1 MIIKRQ
7 ETTNRRRCDTTK
19 RYEMSELQDM
29 TVEELVGIIMELQE
43 RQVAKSDGRKE
54 QVLKVLQERGPI
66 SIMDIAEAIGISTK
80 NVSSQLTYLRKD
92 GHAIAT
98 KSDGRKFIE
107 E

>member
-1 MIIKRQ
+1 M
-7 ETTNRRRCDTTK
+7 TK
-19 RYEMSELQDM
+19 HYEMSELKDM
-29 TVEELVGIIMELQE
+29 TVEELAGIIVELQA

-54 QVLKVLQERGPI
+54 QVLKVLQERGPV
-66 SIMDIAEAIGISTK
+66 SIMDIAELLNISTK

-92 GHAIAT
+92 GHRIAT

>member
-1 MIIKRQ
+1 M
-7 ETTNRRRCDTTK
+7 TK
-19 RYEMSELQDM
+19 HYE
-29 TVEELVGIIMELQE
+29 VEELKGLAAEQLINIIVELQE
-43 RQVAKSDGRKE
+43 RPNAKTDGRKGE
-54 QVLKVLQERGPI
+54 VLRVLKERGPI

>member
-1 MIIKRQ
+1 M
-7 ETTNRRRCDTTK
+7 TK
-19 RYEMSELQDM
+19 RYEMSELETMDKEQ
-29 TVEELVGIIMELQE
+29 LINIIVELQE
-43 RQVAKSDGRKE
+43 RPNTKTDGRKE
-54 QVLKVLQERGPI
+54 EVLRVLKERGPI

>member
-1 MIIKRQ
+1 M
-7 ETTNRRRCDTTK
+7 TK
-19 RYEMSELQDM
+19 RYEMSELETM
-29 TVEELVGIIMELQE
+29 TNVELINIIVELQA
-43 RQVAKSDGRKE
+43 RPAAKSDGRKE
-54 QVLKVLQERGPI
+54 EVLRVLKERGPI